1 MCTILIADDD
11 PNILQGLRQILL
23 DHLPWPHSILEAS
36 DGRQALEI
44 LCSVP
49 VDLVIADIKMPSV
62 DGLALLHEVKRLL
75 LPCEV
80 LILSSYDDYS
90 FIRDALKMEAF
101 DYLLKP
107 VNIRMLLLVLERMRE
122 KLRTQK
128 RPSPS
133 VHALS
138 EEPLPT
144 APLVSIT
151 FYDLSTGTAQQHASD
166 PSQCLKD
173 ALFSA
178 AALEKEQT
186 LAHLNAFFGAI
197 SAQRPSPDEVRAALM
212 QWTYDLMKAN
222 EDYIE
227 MIGSSKLTPDDL
239 LSCIKN
245 LPTISQL
252 HARSA
257 QIISRYIERLQ
268 LRAQQKS
275 SHTIK
280 KVLDIIEQIPLEE
293 LSLNSIAQRLYMT
306 PNALSALFKEETGT
320 SFRAYRIASVM
331 RRAKELLVQTELSI
345 AHIAETLGYQDVS
358 HFNRAFKKETGMTPG
373 KYRDIHPFSPNS
385 GAHARRSS

>member
-1 MCTILIADDD
+1 
-11 PNILQGLRQILL
+11 
-23 DHLPWPHSILEAS
+23 
-36 DGRQALEI
+36 
-44 LCSVP
+44 
-49 VDLVIADIKMPSV
+49 
-62 DGLALLHEVKRLL
+62 
-75 LPCEV
+75 
-80 LILSSYDDYS
+80 
-90 FIRDALKMEAF
+90 
-101 DYLLKP
+101 
-107 VNIRMLLLVLERMRE
+107 
-122 KLRTQK
+122 
-128 RPSPS
+128 
-133 VHALS
+133 
-138 EEPLPT
+138 
-144 APLVSIT
+144 
-151 FYDLSTGTAQQHASD
+151 
-166 PSQCLKD
+166 
-173 ALFSA
+173 
-178 AALEKEQT
+178 
-186 LAHLNAFFGAI
+186 
-197 SAQRPSPDEVRAALM
+197 
-212 QWTYDLMKAN
+212 
-222 EDYIE
+222 